1 MYPNM
6 AKNQLISRVRLG
18 LRRRKTSK
26 QRRFW
31 VRVLWLSLRLIIALV
46 LFSVAIVVVLRW
58 VDPPFS
64 AVMAQR
70 AVEAWWRDDRNY
82 HLRQQWL
89 DWRRI
94 SPQVPL
100 AMLAAEDQRFAE
112 HHGFDFVSI
121 KDAVVDHIDGQKLR
135 GASTISQQVAKN
147 LFLWSSPSFI
157 RKGFEVYFTLL
168 IELCWSKQRI
178 LEVYVNVAELGRGIF
193 GVATA
198 STIYFHKPAGALT
211 AADAALLAAS
221 LPNPIIIKIDPPSD
235 YALRRQGQI
244 MQQMELL
251 GLGYLNRL

>member
-1 MYPNM
+1 MPKRRWIT
-6 AKNQLISRVRLG
+6 AGRLS
-18 LRRRKTSK
+18 LRRRQSAK
-26 QRRFW
+26 RRRLG
-31 VRVLWLSLRLIIALV
+31 VRLLLWSLRVGAGLV
-46 LFSVAIVVVLRW
+46 LFSLAVVLILRW

-64 AVMAQR
+64 AIMAQR
-70 AVEAWWRDDRNY
+70 AVGAWWRGDPHY

-94 SPQVPL
+94 SPQAPL

-193 GVATA
+193 GVAAA
-198 STIYFHKPAGALT
+198 STIYFHKSAAALT
-211 AADAALLAAS
+211 ADEAALLAAS
-221 LPNPIIIKIDPPSD
+221 LPNPIRIKIDPPSD

-251 GLGYLNRL
+251 GLAYLNRL

>member
-1 MYPNM
+1 M
-6 AKNQLISRVRLG
+6 AKRHFSTPGRLRLG
-18 LRRRKTSK
+18 RRKSTQK
-26 QRRFW
+26 RRLG
-31 VRVLWLSLRLIIALV
+31 VRILLLSLRLLMV
-46 LFSVAIVVVLRW
+46 LLLFSVVIVVVLRW

-70 AVEAWWRDDRNY
+70 AVGAWWRGDQHYR
-82 HLRQQWL
+82 LRQQWL
-89 DWRRI
+89 DWHRI
-94 SPQVPL
+94 SPQAPL

-121 KDAVVDHIDGQKLR
+121 KDAVEDHIDGQKLR

-193 GVATA
+193 GVAAA
-198 STIYFHKPAGALT
+198 STIYFHKSAGALT
-211 AADAALLAAS
+211 ADEAALLAAS
-221 LPNPIIIKIDPPSD
+221 LPNPIKIKIDPPSD